1 VGTSNIYEY
10 IGVKRGGKRQ
20 LQFKKK
26 DVSNQIAT
34 QNRKIIGVDV
44 ENTLGYFIEKQ
55 EEDPEFFYAI
65 DKDDQGPTY

>member
-10 IGVKRGGKRQ
+10 IGVKRGGKGQ

-26 DVSNQIAT
+26 DVSKQIAT
-34 QNRKIIGVDV
+34 RNRKIIGVDV

-55 EEDPEFFYAI
+55 EEDPKFFYAI
-65 DKDDQGPTY
+65 DKDDQRRA